1 MIYNRKKERF
11 WGKKLQEVKMDQ
23 EGYSDVLD
31 FLLKQI
37 TKYFIHEDRKKALKQ
52 LLLKKVLY

>member
-1 MIYNRKKERF
+1 
-11 WGKKLQEVKMDQ
+11 MDQ

-52 LLLKKVLY
+52 VLLKKALY